1 MEVSPPRRFGRSR
14 VRLQQ
19 RLAKCI
25 LLCCAAGEKET
36 AEIATQTE
44 WETVEVATQAAP
56 LTVEAG
62 TQAAC
67 ETAEAGIQAGRE
79 TAEVDTQSDW
89 TDAILLRIRM
99 ASGMTQT
106 VQNTRQT
113 LGFEQSTW
121 FRNGLRRVEVRLK
134 CVEKLQDS
142 YKRQWWQLTNHF
154 YVETAEGDLY
164 QHAVANMVTYI
175 KWYCGGITK
184 VSSHLE
190 AEGRM
195 CLEIN
200 GVLMEETVKINKGKV
215 IKADG
220 TVSST
225 EHTETVRVPV
235 VFPPAP
241 PPGFGPSDAAGA
253 DADQGPDAESAP
265 AAAPGSAAEPAPAAA
280 ADAPGPDSAGCGPE
294 SVSGSEAGPGPDSTA
309 ATASCATSS
318 TQASGDSSLLPEAA
332 QLPSIYNL
340 FQSTGLEDF
349 SLRVNGLREAFAVL
363 VARDDTANFI
373 TVAGSMMLR
382 TLAALNGKDTGV
394 FQQAFDQLVAFAQS
408 PTCTINTELLEV
420 GVHSFNLLD
429 VVFEMVFFGA
439 LEGSHVRLV
448 PREPGGFLDHLE
460 TVIQAFLP
468 SEAWPPQ
475 AVRCWELL
483 RAGMV
488 AFLVEILSLDLRVY
502 QHPQDLAELVFSS
515 LEQRVEQLLS
525 MMPAP

>member
-1 MEVSPPRRFGRSR
+1 MEVSPPSRFGRSR

-44 WETVEVATQAAP
+44 WETVEVATQAVP
-56 LTVEAG
+56 LTVEAE

-79 TAEVDTQSDW
+79 TAETDTQSDW
-89 TDAILLRIRM
+89 ADAILLRIRM
-99 ASGMTQT
+99 ASGMTQA

-200 GVLMEETVKINKGKV
+200 GVLMEETVKINKGK
-215 IKADG
+215 IIRADG

-241 PPGFGPSDAAGA
+241 PPGFGPSDAAVLLL
-253 DADQGPDAESAP
+253 QVLLVVQRAP
-265 AAAPGSAAEPAPAAA
+265 LDLRLALVLTALMPLLLVLPALL
-280 ADAPGPDSAGCGPE
+280 
-294 SVSGSEAGPGPDSTA
+294 
-309 ATASCATSS
+309 SS
-318 TQASGDSSLLPEAA
+318 
-332 QLPSIYNL
+332 L

-349 SLRVNGLREAFAVL
+349 SLRVYGLREAFAVL

-408 PTCTINTELLEV
+408 PTRTINTELLEV

-439 LEGSHVRLV
+439 LQGTHARLV

-525 MMPAP
+525 RMPAP